1 MKKFTNLDDFGASD
15 KKSFFQTFEAPNVME
30 LEEQLANF
38 EKSNNCTE
46 INRSAPAAACSEG
59 FFRVYVT
66 SQFKVKENSK
76 G

>member
-46 INRSAPAAACSEG
+46 INRSAPAAA
-59 FFRVYVT
+59 
-66 SQFKVKENSK
+66 
-76 G
+76 

>member
-1 MKKFTNLDDFGASD
+1 
-15 KKSFFQTFEAPNVME
+15 ME

-46 INRSAPAAACSEG
+46 INRSAPAAACFDG
-59 FFRVYVT
+59 YFRVYVT
-66 SQFKVKENSK
+66 SEFKENSK

>member
-1 MKKFTNLDDFGASD
+1 MKKFTNLDDFGVSD

-46 INRSAPAAACSEG
+46 INRSAPAAACFDG
-59 FFRVYVT
+59 YFRVYVT
-66 SQFKVKENSK
+66 SKFKENSK